1 MTRDV
6 ASWEWLSQASSP
18 EMVHHG
24 VMDRAELG
32 TFLRQARARVAPGD
46 VGLPAGQRRRV
57 AGLRREEVAQL
68 AHISVDHLTRL
79 EQGRGSGVSESVLGS
94 LARALQLTDDERTH
108 LFHLAGVS
116 PPQAGRIDGVVRA
129 STMRILER
137 LGDLPVLVLDA
148 KGDVLAWNDLAAA
161 LLGDFSAWPPPMRNI
176 VWQRFLGAERR
187 VSVSPEEDARTA
199 AESVANLRAL
209 SARYPEDPGLSRLLD
224 ELMSSSPRFAQ
235 LWAEA
240 RPAERRS
247 SRKTVRHPEIGE
259 FTLDCDSL
267 QLLDTDQRLII
278 YSAAPNSPEAEALAL
293 LRVVG
298 LQRLGHDHD
307 AASGSHAS
315 RR

>member
-1 MTRDV
+1 
-6 ASWEWLSQASSP
+6 
-18 EMVHHG
+18 
-24 VMDRAELG
+24 MDREELG
-32 TFLRQARARVAPGD
+32 TFLRQARARVVPGD

-79 EQGRGSGVSESVLGS
+79 EQGRGSGVSEGVLVS

-116 PPQAGRIDGVVRA
+116 PPQGGRIDGVVRG

-161 LLGDFSAWPPPMRNI
+161 LLGDFSAWPPPRRNI

-187 VSVSPEEDARTA
+187 VSASAEEDERTA
-199 AESVANLRAL
+199 AESVANLRVVA
-209 SARYPEDPGLSRLLD
+209 ARYPDDPGLSRLLD
-224 ELMSSSPRFAQ
+224 ELRSSSARFARM
-235 LWAEA
+235 WSEA
-240 RPAERRS
+240 RPAQRRS
-247 SRKTVRHPEIGE
+247 SRKTVRHPEVGE
-259 FTLDCDSL
+259 FMLECDSL

-278 YSAAPNSPEAEALAL
+278 YSAEPNSPAAEALAL

-298 LQRLGHDHD
+298 LQRLDFAVD
-307 AASGSHAS
+307 ADKGARLPG
-315 RR
+315 R